1 MVPAVALGGLVV
13 LSLLA
18 LAVTLRARPRAG
30 GRIELRARW
39 AVPFVVAAVVIVGVV
54 LAVIPGVPLPVIVG
68 LMVYAGV
75 AAAAMWRMARLD
87 SGSRWMEP
95 SHRRARIAISAVA
108 LTWLGIVLGLLLGI
122 ATAIADGVY

>member
-1 MVPAVALGGLVV
+1 MVPAAAIGALVV

-18 LAVTLRARPRAG
+18 LAATLRARPEPAGRREPRA
-30 GRIELRARW
+30 IW
-39 AVPFVVAAVVIVGVV
+39 AVPFVVGAVVVVGLV
-54 LAVIPGVPLPVIVG
+54 LVVIPGVRPLVIVG

-95 SHRRARIAISAVA
+95 SNRRARIVISAMAV
-108 LTWLGIVLGLLLGI
+108 TWLGIILGLLLGI
-122 ATAIADGVY
+122 AATIADGLY